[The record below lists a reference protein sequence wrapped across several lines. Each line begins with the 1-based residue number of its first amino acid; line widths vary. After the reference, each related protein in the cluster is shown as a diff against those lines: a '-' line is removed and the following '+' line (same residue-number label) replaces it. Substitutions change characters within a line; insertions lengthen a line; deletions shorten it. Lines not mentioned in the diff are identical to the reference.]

1 MGVLSSVQLNAGTIS
16 TIPAPGHAR
25 AISAKPRGSLVYR
38 TVSRSNLA
46 IALSDPSLV
55 RAAKLKSL
63 LSLLPRGQRT

>member
-25 AISAKPRGSLVYR
+25 AISAKPRGPLVYR

-46 IALSDPSLV
+46 IALSDPSLE
-55 RAAKLKSL
+55 RTAKLKSL